1 MKITVKTIILQEMLS
16 RAIKA
21 VVNNKLLPITSIIGI
36 KCDGNK
42 LTLITSDATNYMYVS
57 SESIIGDEFDVAVSA
72 DMFAK
77 LISKMTCDTVVLNV
91 TDNYLE
97 IKGNGT
103 YKLEFQFDESGSVIK
118 FPDKFKKLD
127 LKVIDEGIINSGTIN
142 SILTSIKPA
151 LAVTPEAP
159 CYMGYYVGD
168 TVVGTDT
175 YKIARLNTK
184 VFNVPTLIS
193 SELMNLVGII
203 PDTEI
208 EYTIYEDGSIT
219 FVSDTLK
226 IYGKKMSGIEDYSIN
241 AINDLISVTADSSC
255 SISKTSI
262 LQLLDRLSLFV
273 NPYDKNGIRL
283 TFTLNKLIVE
293 SINNSGEEEI
303 EYLSKSNVKEMTCLI
318 DIEMLQSQ
326 IKSVP
331 SDTITMYF
339 GIDTALTISHDNLT
353 NMVAFLDDF
362 E

>member
-1 MKITVKTIILQEMLS
+1 MKITVKTITLQEMLS
-16 RAIKA
+16 KATKA
-21 VVNNKLLPITSIIGI
+21 VTNNKLLPITGLIGI
-36 KCDGNK
+36 KCENNK
-42 LTLITSDATNYMYVS
+42 LTIITSDATNYMYVS
-57 SESIIGDEFDVAVSA
+57 SESVVGDNIDVAVSA

-77 LISKMTCDTVVLNV
+77 LISKMTCDTVTLSV
-91 TDNYLE
+91 TDDYLE

-103 YKLEFQFDESGSVIK
+103 YKLEFPFDENGSIVK

-127 LKVIDEGIINSGTIN
+127 SKVIDEGTISSGTIN
-142 SILTSIKPA
+142 SILTSVKPA

-175 YKIARLNTK
+175 YKIARLDTK
-184 VFNVPTLIS
+184 LFNVPTLIS
-193 SELMNLVGII
+193 AELMNLVGII
-203 PDTEI
+203 SDAEI
-208 EYTIYEDGSIT
+208 EYTMYKDGSIT
-219 FVSDTLK
+219 FVSDTIK
-226 IYGKKMSGIEDYSIN
+226 VYGKKMSGIEDYSID
-241 AINDLISVTADSSC
+241 AINNLISVTTDSSC
-255 SISKTSI
+255 SVSKTDI
-262 LQLLDRLSLFV
+262 LQLLDRLALFV

-283 TFTLNKLIVE
+283 TFTEDKLIVD
-293 SINNSGEEEI
+293 SRSNSGVEAI
-303 EYLSKSNVKEMTCLI
+303 EYLSKSNVKELSCLI

-339 GIDTALTISHDNLT
+339 GLDTALTISHDKLT